1 MFKYVYSSYHNK
13 KGQLSRL
20 GLHLRER
27 DILQELSQHYIL
39 NEYEFIIGKISE
51 LEKNDISDNYVKF
64 LLQSMKERS
73 LYHLGK
79 ECKFPEEEQ
88 LQILSGY
95 KWWYLIKMGQEYCYE
110 EVEDF
115 IAMID
120 YDLERCRR

>member
-20 GLHLRER
+20 GSHLRER

-39 NEYEFIIGKISE
+39 NEYEFIIGKISV

-88 LQILSGY
+88 RQILSGY
-95 KWWYLIKMGQEYCYE
+95 KWWYLIEMGQEYCYE